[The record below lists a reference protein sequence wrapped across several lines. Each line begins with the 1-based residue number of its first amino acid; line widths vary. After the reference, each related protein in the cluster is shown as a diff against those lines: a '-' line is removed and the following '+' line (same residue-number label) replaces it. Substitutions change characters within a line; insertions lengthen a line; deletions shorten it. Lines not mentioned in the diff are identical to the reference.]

1 MTDKVLILL
10 VEDDDLI
17 RDLLEEAMT
26 EAGFALVIATNGT
39 TALTELGADAMRFR
53 AVVSDIKLGDGP
65 NGWAVVRH
73 ARELAPE
80 MPVVYMSGDS
90 GAEWASNGVPHS
102 VMVPKPFVAAQIIT
116 AVAALLNTAG
126 PS

>member
-1 MTDKVLILL
+1 MTDI
-10 VEDDDLI
+10 
-17 RDLLEEAMT
+17 
-26 EAGFALVIATNGT
+26 N
-39 TALTELGADAMRFR
+39 LGP
-53 AVVSDIKLGDGP
+53 GP

-90 GAEWASNGVPHS
+90 GAEWASKGVPHS
-102 VMVPKPFVAAQIIT
+102 VMVPKPFVPAQIIT
-116 AVAALLNTAG
+116 AVAALLNTVD